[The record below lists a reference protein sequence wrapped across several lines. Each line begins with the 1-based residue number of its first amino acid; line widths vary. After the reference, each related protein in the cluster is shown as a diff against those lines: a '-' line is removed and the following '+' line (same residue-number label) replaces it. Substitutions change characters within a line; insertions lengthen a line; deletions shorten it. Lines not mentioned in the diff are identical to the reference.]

1 MAKRERKV
9 VNYIN
14 NLNKMGV
21 GDDTVLDV
29 IMTHLPLVPIAK
41 DSIQKDEYNETFT
54 ILSAL
59 GSKKRL
65 SDYTEE
71 AIKKAIGYVGL
82 AYMKERGTAIV
93 SFRIKTSKS
102 VPVVTH
108 FHSLNL
114 LLIELNSY
122 LENGFMKVQKRIVAR
137 MDKDYSRVMG
147 KRRIMIMGNDF
158 YMNPANYETVK
169 KLLK

>member
-1 MAKRERKV
+1 
-9 VNYIN
+9 
-14 NLNKMGV
+14 MGV

-71 AIKKAIGYVGL
+71 AIKKA
-82 AYMKERGTAIV
+82 E
-93 SFRIKTSKS
+93 S
-102 VPVVTH
+102 
-108 FHSLNL
+108 
-114 LLIELNSY
+114 
-122 LENGFMKVQKRIVAR
+122 
-137 MDKDYSRVMG
+137 
-147 KRRIMIMGNDF
+147 
-158 YMNPANYETVK
+158 
-169 KLLK
+169 